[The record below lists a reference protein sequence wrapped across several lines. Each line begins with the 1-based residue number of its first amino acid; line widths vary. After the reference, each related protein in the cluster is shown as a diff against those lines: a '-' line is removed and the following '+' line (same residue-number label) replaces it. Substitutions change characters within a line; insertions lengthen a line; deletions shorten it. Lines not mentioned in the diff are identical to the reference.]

1 MKILI
6 MHQTIAAH
14 DAIGAD
20 IEMMYHILNEKFDCV
35 CYAVNAFN
43 KQVEYI
49 DTEEELVQ
57 YINQPTNVIIY
68 HHSVYWK
75 EGEEYLKKAKAKI
88 IFRYHNITPPEFFQP
103 YNEFHYMQ
111 CKLGREQ
118 TLRLIKEF
126 PQAFWL
132 ADSVFN
138 TLDLESVNQERKG
151 VCPPFHKIE
160 IWSEATPKEEIL
172 KQLLESKQLNLLFV
186 GRIAPN
192 KGHLF
197 LIEAL
202 YWYCKNFDC
211 DVKLHIIGKFDE
223 GLSEYNDLIKGKIK
237 QYGLSNNIEFIG
249 EIDDS
254 ILLSYYLGC
263 DVFVCAS
270 EHEGFCVPLIESQ
283 FFELPIIALEST
295 AVGETLG
302 LEQIVLTK
310 SEKEFASAFK
320 ILKDNLRYVRHL
332 REQGKKNY
340 EDRFAYE
347 KIEKCFLQF
356 FNEKMGVR
364 L

>member
-14 DAIGAD
+14 DAIGTD
-20 IEMMYHILNEKFDCV
+20 IEMMYQILKKKYDCV
-35 CYAVNAFN
+35 CYAINAFN
-43 KQVEYI
+43 SHVEYI
-49 DTEEELVQ
+49 SSEEILQ
-57 YINQPTNVIIY
+57 YIDDSANMIIY
-68 HHSVYWK
+68 HHSVYW
-75 EGEEYLKKAKAKI
+75 EAGEKYLKQAKAQI
-88 IFRYHNITPPEFFQP
+88 VFRYHNITPAYFFEP
-103 YNEFHYMQ
+103 YNEFHYAQ

-118 TLRLIKEF
+118 TQHLVKEF

-132 ADSVFN
+132 ADSIFN
-138 TLDLESVNQERKG
+138 TTDLDCVEQERIG
-151 VCPPFHKIE
+151 ICPPFHKIE
-160 IWSEATPKEEIL
+160 IWSEAVPKEEIL
-172 KQLLESKQLNLLFV
+172 KKLLESGQLNLLFV
-186 GRIAPN
+186 GRVAPN

-211 DVKLHIIGKFDE
+211 NVKLHIIGKFDS
-223 GLSEYNDLIKGKIK
+223 GLSGYNDIIEEKIK
-237 QYGLSNNIEFIG
+237 KYGLRNNIEFIG

-254 ILLSYYLGC
+254 ILMSYYLGC
-263 DVFVCAS
+263 DIFVCAS

-283 FFELPIIALEST
+283 FFELPIIALDST

-302 LEQIVLTK
+302 TEQIVLAK
-310 SEKEFASAFK
+310 SEENFAAAFK
-320 ILKDNLRYVRHL
+320 VIKDNLYYTKYL

-340 EDRFAYE
+340 EERFAYE